1 MWLGSEGCLFSVG
14 VCEGWRMCGGRGWEA
29 TADGGREWRGLG
41 RQCDSGM
48 AIWAE
53 YPAAGFRAIH
63 YFAKECARKWV
74 RGSCHAV
81 CCAYKQHLR
90 QQRTLANGTKA
101 AEWGRAPKLGIWF
114 ANALKHP

>member
-1 MWLGSEGCLFSVG
+1 MVAGSG
-14 VCEGWRMCGGRGWEA
+14 EGWAGNVMVGWPFGRNILQLA
-29 TADGGREWRGLG
+29 SVLSITL
-41 RQCDSGM
+41 QKS
-48 AIWAE
+48 
-53 YPAAGFRAIH
+53 
-63 YFAKECARKWV
+63 ARKWV

-114 ANALKHP
+114 ANALKLP